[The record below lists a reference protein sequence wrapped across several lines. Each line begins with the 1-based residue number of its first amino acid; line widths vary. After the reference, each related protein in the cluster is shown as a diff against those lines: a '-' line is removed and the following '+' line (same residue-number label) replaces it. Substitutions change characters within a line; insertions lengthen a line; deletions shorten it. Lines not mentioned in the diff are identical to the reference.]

1 MCVAIMCIK
10 IYGQRLLAE
19 GSASESDPLGSGS
32 NGLKLRRRDILTV
45 VTHVCAF

>member
-1 MCVAIMCIK
+1 MLEGAQAIA
-10 IYGQRLLAE
+10 AE
-19 GSASESDPLGSGS
+19 GSALESDPLGSGS